1 MAALYCVSRCTPL
14 KQRRRHACGA
24 HWSTPTRRRRGAVH
38 ETRAQETAANGAHVT
53 HDEEVTTTTTARE
66 SLRDVYV
73 RIHHVAII
81 VESLERT
88 LAFYED
94 VLGFTR
100 DESRPNDKLPFRG
113 VFLRVGAEPED
124 EQAAGGPQAQT
135 IHVMEL
141 ANPDPMEVRGVCHV
155 ALIASVVVFVA
166 WGMDSIE
173 VLHICIGPYA

>member
-1 MAALYCVSRCTPL
+1 M
-14 KQRRRHACGA
+14 KQRRHARGA
-24 HWSTPTRRRRGAVH
+24 YCSSPKRRGRGGVQR
-38 ETRAQETAANGAHVT
+38 TRALHVNGAQVT
-53 HDEEVTTTTTARE
+53 QEEEVRE

-81 VESLERT
+81 VKSLERT

-100 DESRPNDKLPFRG
+100 DETRPNDKLPFRG

-124 EQAAGGPQAQT
+124 KQAAGGPQAQT

-141 ANPDPMEVRGVCHV
+141 ANPDPMEVRRFMPSSCVVCVLSWHGG
-155 ALIASVVVFVA
+155 AS
-166 WGMDSIE
+166 SR
-173 VLHICIGPYA
+173 

>member
-1 MAALYCVSRCTPL
+1 MRRASWNTYRR
-14 KQRRRHACGA
+14 QRREALRRAHA
-24 HWSTPTRRRRGAVH
+24 H
-38 ETRAQETAANGAHVT
+38 ETAASGTHVT
-53 HDEEVTTTTTARE
+53 EEEEETTTIP

-81 VESLERT
+81 VKNLERT

-124 EQAAGGPQAQT
+124 AQAAGGPQAQT

-141 ANPDPMEVRGVCHV
+141 ANPDPMEVRFGLRASMPLPLRVV
-155 ALIASVVVFVA
+155 ARR
-166 WGMDSIE
+166 
-173 VLHICIGPYA
+173 